1 MRHLQKLGGVA
12 ALINAAAYTVG
23 IGLALTLLAPVLD
36 SSPEQYLTFLA
47 ANQTLLYL
55 WHFIIYLVAGV
66 FMVPL
71 VLAVHE
77 RFKAGSPALMQL
89 ATAFGLIW
97 AVTIIGSGMII
108 VNNVGILADLYG
120 QDPAQ
125 AATVLAALSAVEDG
139 LGGALELPGGLWILL
154 VSWAALRTGGFPKLL
169 NTLGLAVGAACLLTL
184 VPARYEAGT
193 VFGLGFTVWFTWAG
207 ALFLRGGSSALLSPP
222 SATRPSGP
230 NGCSFWRRCWP
241 QRSGFFWVICA
252 ITREESWPWGALP

>member
-1 MRHLQKLGGVA
+1 MSHLQRLGGVA
-12 ALINAAAYTVG
+12 ALIGAAAYTLG

-36 SSPEQYLTFLA
+36 SSPKQYLTFLA
-47 ANQTLLYL
+47 ENQTLLYL

-77 RFKAGSPALMQL
+77 RFKAGSPALMQI

-108 VNNVGILADLYG
+108 VNDVGVVADLYG
-120 QDPAQ
+120 QNPAQ

-154 VSWAALRTGGFPKLL
+154 VSWAALKTGGFPRLL
-169 NTLGLAVGAACLLTL
+169 NTLGLAIGVAGLLT
-184 VPARYEAGT
+184 VIPALREAGT
-193 VFGLGFTVWFTWAG
+193 VFGLGFIAWFIGAG
-207 ALFLRGGSSALLSPP
+207 VVLLQGGSSASVPKPGAPALAGQVVRA
-222 SATRPSGP
+222 ATPKETQP
-230 NGCSFWRRCWP
+230 
-241 QRSGFFWVICA
+241 
-252 ITREESWPWGALP
+252 

>member
-1 MRHLQKLGGVA
+1 MSHLQKLGGVA

-154 VSWAALRTGGFPKLL
+154 VSWAALRTGGFPRLL
-169 NTLGLAVGAACLLTL
+169 NTLGLVIGVAGLLTV
-184 VPARYEAGT
+184 VPPLYEAGT
-193 VFGLGFTVWFTWAG
+193 VFGLGFIAWFIGAG
-207 ALFLRGGSSALLSPP
+207 VVMVRGDPRAPYPP
-222 SATRPSGP
+222 Q
-230 NGCSFWRRCWP
+230 P
-241 QRSGFFWVICA
+241 QRGNLGGNLGGNA
-252 ITREESWPWGALP
+252 

>member
-1 MRHLQKLGGVA
+1 MSHLQKLGGVA

-89 ATAFGLIW
+89 ATAFGLI
-97 AVTIIGSGMII
+97 VSPRSTRRISGASRKKMSS
-108 VNNVGILADLYG
+108 
-120 QDPAQ
+120 P
-125 AATVLAALSAVEDG
+125 S
-139 LGGALELPGGLWILL
+139 P
-154 VSWAALRTGGFPKLL
+154 VSS
-169 NTLGLAVGAACLLTL
+169 
-184 VPARYEAGT
+184 PAR
-193 VFGLGFTVWFTWAG
+193 
-207 ALFLRGGSSALLSPP
+207 SAN
-222 SATRPSGP
+222 A
-230 NGCSFWRRCWP
+230 RRT
-241 QRSGFFWVICA
+241 QK
-252 ITREESWPWGALP
+252 

>member
-1 MRHLQKLGGVA
+1 MSHLQRLGGVA
-12 ALINAAAYTVG
+12 ALTNAAAYTVG

-47 ANQTLLYL
+47 ANQTLLVV

-77 RFKAGSPALMQL
+77 RLQAGSPALTQI

-97 AVTIIGSGMII
+97 AVTVIGSGMII
-108 VNNVGILADLYG
+108 VNNVGVVADLYG
-120 QDPAQ
+120 HDPAQ

-139 LGGALELPGGLWILL
+139 LGGAGELPGGLWILL

-169 NTLGLAVGAACLLTL
+169 NALGLVIGVAGLLTV
-184 VPARYEAGT
+184 VPALYEAGT
-193 VFGLGFTVWFTWAG
+193 VFGLGFTAWFIWAG
-207 ALFLRGGSSALLSPP
+207 ALLLRGDLGVLKPVVQASAGQTARVDAL
-222 SATRPSGP
+222 
-230 NGCSFWRRCWP
+230 
-241 QRSGFFWVICA
+241 
-252 ITREESWPWGALP
+252 EEVKS